1 HTTFLDKYNQKKSLS
16 RLCVFCSIISCANYG
31 LMIINGFNNDG
42 IKVSGISGRV
52 SGGGDIGAYT

>member
-1 HTTFLDKYNQKKSLS
+1 M
-16 RLCVFCSIISCANYG
+16 LCVFCLIISCANYG

>member
-1 HTTFLDKYNQKKSLS
+1 M
-16 RLCVFCSIISCANYG
+16 LCVFCSIISCANYG